1 MARSL
6 TARVPRAVLAGLCL
20 TLGAAVL
27 LLTARP
33 ADAATISGNCSAS
46 AASFAAGVDPDDPAN
61 LAIDAIEIPENSSV
75 DNGTKDNPFELDS
88 QGPVA
93 WSGQT
98 SGQATN
104 QTWGIEFLTIGSID
118 DSDPNT
124 DDERTKSGV
133 KDMSDIFPADVT
145 GLIKV
150 TGTFKA
156 DGANCKGSGWIKL
169 VGSPT
174 GTIPWIGGLAAGAL
188 GLIGL
193 AFATPKAIP
202 VAAAMVP
209 EAGAAGTAPAAGDAA
224 AGAATEVPPEPAA
237 GTMTQP
243 QVPEPPPQAPEP
255 PPQAP
260 EPPPQA
266 PEPPQAPDTGPG
278 EGTV

>member
-6 TARVPRAVLAGLCL
+6 TTRVPRAVLAGLCL
-20 TLGAAVL
+20 TLAASVL

-46 AASFAAGVDPDDPAN
+46 AASFAAGVDPDDPVN
-61 LAIDAIEIPENSSV
+61 LAVDAIEIPENSSV
-75 DNGTKDNPFELDS
+75 DNGSKSNPFELDS
-88 QGPVA
+88 QGSVA
-93 WSGQT
+93 YSGQT

-104 QTWGIEFLTIGSID
+104 QSWGIEFLAIGGLD
-118 DSDPNT
+118 DSDPN
-124 DDERTKSGV
+124 DKDERSTSGV
-133 KDMSDIFPADVT
+133 KDMSEIFPDDVT

-150 TGTFKA
+150 TGTFEA

-174 GTIPWIGGLAAGAL
+174 GTIPWIGGLVAGAI
-188 GLIGL
+188 GLLGL

-202 VAAAMVP
+202 VAAAMVA
-209 EAGAAGTAPAAGDAA
+209 EAGAAGTAPAGEAPAG
-224 AGAATEVPPEPAA
+224 GATAVAPEPAPGPLA
-237 GTMTQP
+237 EP
-243 QVPEPPPQAPEP
+243 QVPEPP
-255 PPQAP
+255 AP

-266 PEPPQAPDTGPG
+266 PEPPQAPDAGPG